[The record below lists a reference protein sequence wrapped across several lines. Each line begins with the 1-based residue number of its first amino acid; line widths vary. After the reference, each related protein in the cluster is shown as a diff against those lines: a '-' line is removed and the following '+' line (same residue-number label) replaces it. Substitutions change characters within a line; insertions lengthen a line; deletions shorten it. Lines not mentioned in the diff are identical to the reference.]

1 MGGIFGS
8 NGDGGRHV
16 RLAPVRVAVVGHV
29 EWIDFLAVERVPAA
43 GEIVQARESWGEAA
57 GGGGVSAVQLARAAG
72 EATLFTAL
80 GRDDFGERCAK
91 QLAELGVTV
100 EAEWRDDEPQRR
112 GFCYLDDDGERTISL
127 LSEKLRPRRSAPL
140 PWDALAGYDAV
151 YFTGGDAG
159 AVRAARAARVLV
171 ATARELPTLQ
181 EAGVELDALVGS
193 ASDPSER
200 YSAGDLDPPPRIVVA
215 TEGGKGGTFTPGGRW
230 RAAALPG
237 PRRDSYGAGDTFA
250 AHLTLGLGEGL
261 VPREATER
269 AAQAAAAALTR
280 RGAHGLSD

>member
-8 NGDGGRHV
+8 NARSGSRV
-16 RLAPVRVAVVGHV
+16 RLASVRVAVVGHV
-29 EWIDFLAVERVPAA
+29 EWIDFLAVERVPDA

-57 GGGGVSAVQLARAAG
+57 GGGGVSAVQLARAADG
-72 EATLFTAL
+72 ATLFTAL
-80 GRDDFGERCAK
+80 GRDEFGRRCEA
-91 QLAELGVTV
+91 QLRELGVAV

-112 GFCYLDDDGERTISL
+112 GFCYLDDGGERTISL

-159 AVRAARAARVLV
+159 AARAARAARVLV

-193 ASDPSER
+193 AVDPSER
-200 YSAGDLDPPPRIVVA
+200 YGAGDLHPPPRLLVT
-215 TEGGKGGTFTPGGRW
+215 TEGGEGGTFTPGGRW
-230 RAAALPG
+230 HAAALPG

-250 AHLTLGLGEGL
+250 AYLTLGLGEGL
-261 VPREATER
+261 GAREAIER
-269 AAQAAAAALTR
+269 AAEAAAAALTR
-280 RGAHGLSD
+280 RGAHGLNG